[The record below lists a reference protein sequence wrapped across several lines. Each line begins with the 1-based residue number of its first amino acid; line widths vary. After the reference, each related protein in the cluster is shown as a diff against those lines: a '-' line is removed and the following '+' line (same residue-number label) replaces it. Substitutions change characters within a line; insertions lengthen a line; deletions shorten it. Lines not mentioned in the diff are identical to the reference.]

1 MKEFF
6 NYFRKTEKLVGEDFR
21 QYMIIDGERFDA
33 PTSSPLEIF
42 FSLNDETWF
51 PQDKLPGYDWTNTRF
66 CIEG

>member
-1 MKEFF
+1 
-6 NYFRKTEKLVGEDFR
+6 
-21 QYMIIDGERFDA
+21 MIIDGERFDA